1 MADKVVNSEQLI
13 MSKESIQR
21 LEEELE
27 DLRTVKRPE
36 VSARIAAA
44 RAYGDISE
52 NSEYDEAKNEQAFI
66 EGRILT
72 LENMLR
78 KAIVLDE
85 GDLNTETVSVG
96 STVDVH
102 NVERNMDATYVMV
115 SSTEADPLKG
125 RISNESP
132 IGRALLGQN
141 LGQTVTVNVPAG
153 VMHLKITAIKR

>member
-1 MADKVVNSEQLI
+1 MASNNVPENDQLI
-13 MSKESIQR
+13 MSLEAITK

-27 DLRTVKRPE
+27 ELRTVKRQE
-36 VSARIAAA
+36 VSARIAQA
-44 RAYGDISE
+44 RAFGDISE

-78 KAIVLDE
+78 VVKVLDE
-85 GDLNTETVSVG
+85 GELDTETVSVG

-132 IGRALLGQN
+132 IGRALIGQHLGS
-141 LGQTVTVNVPAG
+141 TVSVTVPAG
-153 VMHLKITAIKR
+153 VMHLQIT